1 MVKGGVVRNLMCLAI
16 TVTAKNASSGIHYE
30 ELPLPVY

>member
-16 TVTAKNASSGIHYE
+16 AVTAKNVSSGINYE
-30 ELPLPVY
+30 ELPIHVY

>member
-16 TVTAKNASSGIHYE
+16 AVTAKNVPSGINYE